1 VIDLHC
7 HVLPGIDD
15 GPETIDGSIAL
26 ARAAS
31 AAGIETLVATPHV
44 SWRYPND
51 AATIARLV
59 EQVNARLLAESID
72 VLVRPGAEL
81 AATYVS
87 ELDPT
92 QLDRFGL
99 AGGGWLLL
107 EPPFAAVLTGL
118 DAIAAELQRYG
129 HHVLLAH
136 PERCEAFQRDPRALQ
151 ALIDA
156 GVSTSITAS
165 SLVGRFGTK
174 ARRFALAMLKD
185 GLAHNVTSD
194 AHDDARRPPGMAAE
208 LEQAGFGALSEWL
221 TETVPAAIIAGEA
234 LPPRPAR
241 AAHRYAGRGRRLW
254 RRRA

>member
-15 GPETIDGSIAL
+15 GPETIDGSMAL
-26 ARAAS
+26 ARVAS
-31 AAGIETLVATPHV
+31 TAGIRTLIATPHV

-51 AATIARLV
+51 AATIAGLV
-59 EQVNARLLAESID
+59 EQVNAGLAAESID
-72 VLVRPGAEL
+72 VHVRPGAEI
-81 AATYVS
+81 AATHVS
-87 ELDPT
+87 ELEPA
-92 QLDRFGL
+92 QLERLGL
-99 AGGGWLLL
+99 AGGSWLLL

-118 DAIAAELQRYG
+118 DAIVAELQRSG
-129 HHVLLAH
+129 HRVLLAH
-136 PERCEAFQRDPRALQ
+136 PERCEAFHRDPRALNS
-151 ALIDA
+151 LIDA

-174 ARRFALAMLKD
+174 ARRFALGMLKD

-194 AHDDARRPPGMAAE
+194 AHDDTRRPPGMAAE

-221 TETVPAAIIAGEA
+221 TEEVPAAILAGEA
-234 LPPRPAR
+234 LPPRPPRLAT
-241 AAHRYAGRGRRLW
+241 RGMRLW